1 MQKNVHFDIC
11 VTFGQ
16 RLRHNILCGLWYGV
30 VTRVRKHQKNVKGK
44 DKMKKILALLLAL
57 CMLFA
62 LVACGGKAD
71 TPENPDSTPGIN
83 TDGDNEQLE
92 GEPVKT
98 DYIKD
103 EVIVAE
109 KTTTSLTP
117 WGTNNGTP
125 GNYTVYEMLYECND
139 SGLYPV
145 LADATYEGSLM
156 AGCDHEAGS
165 GIYKVKIYDY
175 IKDHKG
181 NPVTASDVAYCY
193 NYQFANE
200 TTSGWGDF
208 VKATAEDA
216 TTVVFEFT
224 KEQSGVGQL
233 LNFLARC
240 FITSEKAHTESASK
254 LAEEMIGT
262 GPYKME
268 SYISGSQLNLV
279 RNADYWQTNEELLAP
294 SQYANVEKL
303 VYKFIDE
310 AAQKVTALQ
319 TGEVDI
325 VREMPAT
332 DLADFQDGGKYDDQY
347 NVYAYAAKF
356 VYYLVPNCNEA
367 SIMNDINMRLAVFNA
382 VDQDGLIQALGG
394 TNTRINGYVSYYSG
408 FYDASWVDYEST
420 PTYNNKKSVDPAVV
434 KSYLEKAGYNNETL
448 TLITAGNSKTT
459 GDIIA
464 AQLNAMGIKC
474 ECKALDMAS
483 YKSTAADPTAWDL
496 DMGMMAGSEMATV
509 WLHGFG
515 YENMPNGDCTNNFIV
530 DDEWNDL
537 LVKICTEEGHTKEN
551 MQKWWDH
558 AAENAYAMGLYNGKT
573 FDIVPADMETY
584 VMGDKQNILPGACVY
599 AEP

>member
-1 MQKNVHFDIC
+1 
-11 VTFGQ
+11 
-16 RLRHNILCGLWYGV
+16 
-30 VTRVRKHQKNVKGK
+30 
-44 DKMKKILALLLAL
+44 MKKILALLLAL
-57 CMLFA
+57 SMLFA
-62 LVACGGKAD
+62 LAACGKAEKPNE
-71 TPENPDSTPGIN
+71 TPDPTPSIN
-83 TDGDNEQLE
+83 TEGDNEQLE

-103 EVIVAE
+103 EVVVAE

-139 SGLYPV
+139 TGLYPV
-145 LADATYEGSLM
+145 LADATYEGTLM

-181 NPVTASDVAYCY
+181 NSVTASDVAYCY

-254 LAEEMIGT
+254 LAEEMVGT
-262 GPYKME
+262 GPYKMVK
-268 SYISGSQLNLV
+268 YTSGSQLELEKNE
-279 RNADYWQTNEELLAP
+279 DYWQTNEELLAP
-294 SQYANVEKL
+294 TQHANVKKI

-319 TGEVDI
+319 TGAVDI

-332 DLADFQDGGKYDDQY
+332 SLADFSAGGKYDEQY
-347 NVYAYAAKF
+347 NVYAYSAKF
-356 VYYLVPNCNEA
+356 VYYLNPNCNEA
-367 SIMNDINMRLAVFNA
+367 SPLSDINMRLAVFNA

-394 TNTRINGYVSYYSG
+394 TETRIYGYVSYFNG
-408 FYDASWVDYEST
+408 FYDASWVDYASMNN
-420 PTYNNKKSVDPAVV
+420 YNTKKAVDPAVV
-434 KSYLEKAGYNNETL
+434 KSYLEKANYNGETL
-448 TLITAGNSKTT
+448 TLITAGNTKTT

-464 AQLNAMGIKC
+464 AQLTAMGIKC
-474 ECKALDMAS
+474 ECKALDQAS
-483 YKSTAADPTAWDL
+483 YKSAAADPTAWDL
-496 DMGMMAGSEMATV
+496 DVGMMAGSEMATV

-515 YENMPNGDCTNNFIV
+515 YENMPNGDCTNNFVV
-530 DDEWNDL
+530 DDEWNEL

-551 MQKWWDH
+551 MQKWWQI
-558 AAENAYAMGLYNGKT
+558 AADNAYTMGLYNGKT
-573 FDIVPADMETY
+573 FDIVPADMVTY
-584 VMGDKQNILPGACVY
+584 VMGDKQNILPGSCVY